1 MENLLANTDKL
12 KGKMKRIM
20 TNKEKILSKTLRL
33 SCSTAVVLTKRIMN
47 YLLQMSKNRC
57 SFNELEF
64 RRMAE
69 QFDSIFKREGTQQQS
84 KSNDDDDSSKSP
96 NKSEDQFD
104 LLEVDFR

>member
-1 MENLLANTDKL
+1 
-12 KGKMKRIM
+12 
-20 TNKEKILSKTLRL
+20 
-33 SCSTAVVLTKRIMN
+33 MN

-69 QFDSIFKREGTQQQS
+69 QFDSIFKKEGTA
-84 KSNDDDDSSKSP
+84 KASNPSDDSDSSKSP

-104 LLEVDFR
+104 LLKWSFR